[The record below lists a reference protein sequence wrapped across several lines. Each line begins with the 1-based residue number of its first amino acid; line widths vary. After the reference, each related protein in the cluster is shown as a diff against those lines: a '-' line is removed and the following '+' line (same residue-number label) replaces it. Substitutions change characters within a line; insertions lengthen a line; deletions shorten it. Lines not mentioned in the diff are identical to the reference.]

1 MMRTIFILIEILWFI
16 FFHGADVENFGREE
30 SVAK

>member
-1 MMRTIFILIEILWFI
+1 MKTLFILIEIFWFI
-16 FFHGADVENFGREE
+16 FFRGAEVENFGREE